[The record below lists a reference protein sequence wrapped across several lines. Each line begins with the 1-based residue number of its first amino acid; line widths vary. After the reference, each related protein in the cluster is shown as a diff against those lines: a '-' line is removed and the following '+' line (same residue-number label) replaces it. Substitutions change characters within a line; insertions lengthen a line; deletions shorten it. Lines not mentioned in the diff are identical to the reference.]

1 VNDELSDIN
10 DEMVFGKNPV
20 LELLKS
26 GKPVNK
32 VLFVT
37 EGPSGRNQ
45 EIISLLHERS
55 IPYQFVDRQSLD
67 RLTNRERHQG
77 MLAYIAARE
86 YASVED
92 MFALAEER
100 QEAPFILMLDEIED
114 PHNLGALL
122 RTVDAVGAHGVII
135 PKRRSVTLT
144 GTVAKTSAGAVEHVL
159 VARVSNLVQT
169 LQELKKKGCW
179 VSGAEAG
186 GKIAFEADLTG
197 SRVIVIGSEGKGI
210 SRLLRENCDELVS
223 LPMRGKVSSLNASVA
238 GSVMLYEV
246 LRQRTDRTTKTSP

>member
-1 VNDELSDIN
+1 MNEEIVY
-10 DEMVFGKNPV
+10 GKNPV
-20 LELLKS
+20 VELLKS

-32 VLFVT
+32 VLFMT
-37 EGPSGRNQ
+37 EGSSSRNQ
-45 EIISLLHERS
+45 EIISLLHERN
-55 IPYQFVDRQSLD
+55 IPYQFVDRQTLD

-77 MLAYIAARE
+77 MLAYVAARE
-86 YASVED
+86 YASVD
-92 MFALAEER
+92 DILAFAEER

-144 GTVAKTSAGAVEHVL
+144 GTVAKTSAGAVEHVR

-169 LQELKKKGCW
+169 LQDLKKKGCW

-186 GKIAFEADLTG
+186 GKEAFAADLTG
-197 SRVIVIGSEGKGI
+197 ARVIVIGSEGKGI

-246 LRQRTDRTTKTSP
+246 LRQRINSKHEARGTKHDE

>member
-1 VNDELSDIN
+1 MN
-10 DEMVFGKNPV
+10 DEMVYGKNPV
-20 LELLKS
+20 IELLKS
-26 GKPVNK
+26 GKPINK
-32 VLFVT
+32 VLFLA

-45 EIISLLHERS
+45 DIVALLHERN
-55 IPYQFVDRQSLD
+55 IPYQFVDRQTLD

-77 MLAYIAARE
+77 MLAYVAARE
-86 YASVED
+86 YATIED
-92 MFALAEER
+92 ILAVAEER
-100 QEAPFILMLDEIED
+100 QEDPFILMLDEIED

-169 LQELKKKGCW
+169 LKDLKKRGCW

-186 GKIAFEADLTG
+186 GKAVFEADLTG

-210 SRLLRENCDELVS
+210 SRLLRESCDEIVS
-223 LPMRGKVSSLNASVA
+223 IPMKGKVSSLNASVA
-238 GSVMLYEV
+238 GSIMLYEV
-246 LRQRTDRTTKTSP
+246 LRQRASSRREARGVKQEG